1 MKNIDDL
8 FDREV
13 KNKLKMENSKIPEDI
28 NKKMDEAINNLG
40 KRKRNYKKVS
50 GICAACIAGT
60 LIFGVTM
67 PTYAQNIL
75 VIGKIFE
82 MFNDVRYE
90 NYDKYASDLNV
101 TKECNGYRVTINKIV
116 YDSLYLDVFYT
127 IQADKPLEK
136 GLDLVDVTLKVNDK
150 WLNSGFSGGPRK
162 IDDFTYVGER
172 SYSVATQRLAPK
184 ELKENMLG
192 GDIEIPDNFNLSIDI
207 NSLGTITEDVMV
219 EGKWNFN
226 IPVSNELV
234 KENIKEQDLNINL
247 GKDLNGATLTK
258 LIQTPINTVLQVVE
272 TKEPYDY
279 STLSFV
285 IFDDKGKN
293 LLPKGGRGI
302 GDSDENGNSKIFS
315 TFNLKEVDE
324 DCESLTIIPY
334 IQRDD
339 MNEETSSGEVTFPKK
354 LKTELNLTG
363 ESEVKLD
370 NGEVYSKVN
379 KIESNGDTTKVYYES
394 KYSIYGAPSYI
405 IDNETG
411 EKIKPIGETES
422 IYAYNIKQ
430 VEGEQF
436 VIEFPKALSGDN
448 YTVVFLDQSYY
459 ERAGDAIK
467 INLK

>member
-8 FDREV
+8 FDREIR
-13 KNKLKMENSKIPEDI
+13 NKLKMENSKVPEDI
-28 NKKMDEAINNLG
+28 NKKMDKAINNLG

-50 GICAACIAGT
+50 RICAACIAGT

-67 PTYAQNIL
+67 PAYAQNIP

-82 MFNDVRYE
+82 IFNND
-90 NYDKYASDLNV
+90 YDKYASDLNI
-101 TKECNGYRVTINKIV
+101 TKESNGYRVTINKIL
-116 YDSLYLDVFYT
+116 YDSISLDIFYT
-127 IQADKPLEK
+127 IQSDKPLEE
-136 GLDLVDVTLKVNDK
+136 GLDLADVTLKVNDK
-150 WLNSGFSGGPRK
+150 WLNSGYTGGPRK
-162 IDDFTYVGER
+162 IDDFTYIGGR
-172 SYSVATQRLAPK
+172 SYSVAFERLAPEEFK
-184 ELKENMLG
+184 KNTLG
-192 GDIEIPDNFNLSIDI
+192 GDIEIPNNFDLSIDI
-207 NSLGTITEDVMV
+207 SSLGNVTEDVMV

-234 KENIKEQDLNINL
+234 KEDIKEQDLNINL
-247 GKDLNGATLTK
+247 GKDLNDTTLTK
-258 LIQTPINTVLQVVE
+258 LIQTPVNTVLQMVE
-272 TKEPYDY
+272 IKEPYDY

-285 IFDDKGKN
+285 IFDDKGRY
-293 LLPKGGRGI
+293 LCSKGGDGVGI
-302 GDSDENGNSKIFS
+302 SDENGNSKMFHTS
-315 TFNLKEVDE
+315 KFKEVDE
-324 DCESLTIIPY
+324 DSESLTIIPY